1 MIACQQWPIGICGWS
16 LKNDVSLLAKL
27 LDLTGMTHLHLSLD
41 PDFDSDNRDYLD
53 AIEEQQWQPTAT
65 MIGFA
70 QEDYSTLD
78 SIRQTGG
85 IVPDQ
90 DWDRNK
96 QKILRAIELTASIK
110 LKYLTF
116 HFGFIDNTKPKLR
129 ERVKFLADA
138 AGEKNVMILMETGQE
153 NAETLRDFL
162 TELYH
167 PALGVNFDPANMIL
181 YGKGDPVQAL
191 ETLAPWVKHVHIK
204 DALRSPVAGEWGREV
219 PWGEGDFDNNEFL
232 RSLSRIGYQGALAI
246 EREAGS
252 TRMQDI
258 QNTVGALQQFSV

>member
-41 PDFDSDNRDYLD
+41 PDLDSDNRDYLD

-96 QKILRAIELTASIK
+96 QNNSTTICDRI
-110 LKYLTF
+110 
-116 HFGFIDNTKPKLR
+116 
-129 ERVKFLADA
+129 
-138 AGEKNVMILMETGQE
+138 
-153 NAETLRDFL
+153 
-162 TELYH
+162 
-167 PALGVNFDPANMIL
+167 AN
-181 YGKGDPVQAL
+181 
-191 ETLAPWVKHVHIK
+191 
-204 DALRSPVAGEWGREV
+204 
-219 PWGEGDFDNNEFL
+219 
-232 RSLSRIGYQGALAI
+232 
-246 EREAGS
+246 
-252 TRMQDI
+252 
-258 QNTVGALQQFSV
+258 

>member
-1 MIACQQWPIGICGWS
+1 MKTIAI
-16 LKNDVSLLAKL
+16 
-27 LDLTGMTHLHLSLD
+27 M
-41 PDFDSDNRDYLD
+41 
-53 AIEEQQWQPTAT
+53 QPT
-65 MIGFA
+65 
-70 QEDYSTLD
+70 
-78 SIRQTGG
+78 
-85 IVPDQ
+85 
-90 DWDRNK
+90 
-96 QKILRAIELTASIK
+96 
-110 LKYLTF
+110 YL
-116 HFGFIDNTKPKLR
+116 PW
-129 ERVKFLADA
+129 
-138 AGEKNVMILMETGQE
+138 
-153 NAETLRDFL
+153 
-162 TELYH
+162 
-167 PALGVNFDPANMIL
+167 LGYFDPANMIL